1 MEELTLRKA
10 QILAKKL
17 YVFLVEIQDISRQL
31 AEALDRN
38 DQVTARMLIGMRGE
52 PIKSAAQTKQAL
64 DALRNDLQP
73 EDALRLT
80 QLLNG
85 AEANTEQERPLVVQM
100 KSNAQ
105 LLEQVRSLD
114 KSLNLKIARDKSIY
128 QK

>member
-17 YVFLVEIQDISRQL
+17 YVLLAEIQDVSRQL
-31 AEALDRN
+31 AESLDRN
-38 DQVTARMLIGMRGE
+38 DQVTARMLIGMRSE
-52 PIKSAAQTKQAL
+52 PIKNASLTKQAL
-64 DALRNDLQP
+64 GALRNDLQP

-85 AEANTEQERPLVVQM
+85 AEASTELEQPLVMQL

-105 LLEQVRSLD
+105 LLEQVQRLD
-114 KSLNLKIARDKSIY
+114 ESLNLKIARDKSIY